1 MQHACWHGLCK
12 PATQRAP
19 VSSDRRGRRRPARQ
33 STGMRHQRSSS
44 KCKCRDPSMS
54 SHRGCSRRR
63 GGMQV
68 HNRCDLRKAAAKHCE
83 RRHHRRRRMTL
94 WRCNSSNSGSEGHNS
109 RAKELHKHL
118 QQQRGQQASN
128 EVAALTARPVARAT
142 DDGGATEARQWTWQQ
157 AEQLQLRRDS
167 YSHSNR
173 GNTAML
179 ARARDSRALH
189 TAQTG
194 APETSSMMH
203 LENRYSRRRH
213 LHHRR

>member
-1 MQHACWHGLCK
+1 MEEHSFRQLAAQ
-12 PATQRAP
+12 ATRLEQYQQRL
-19 VSSDRRGRRRPARQ
+19 SRTTRLQGRNGHND
-33 STGMRHQRSSS
+33 SRS
-44 KCKCRDPSMS
+44 
-54 SHRGCSRRR
+54 
-63 GGMQV
+63 
-68 HNRCDLRKAAAKHCE
+68 
-83 RRHHRRRRMTL
+83 
-94 WRCNSSNSGSEGHNS
+94 SSNSGSEGHSS

-157 AEQLQLRRDS
+157 AEQLQLRRGS